1 MIFVGVQGRGLPKF
15 WLPVKKKKS
24 QNAESLLER
33 QTPCLEVPLARLEV
47 RVQEEAE
54 CSDFGTPE
62 YIII

>member
-1 MIFVGVQGRGLPKF
+1 MWGYKEEVYQNSGFQS
-15 WLPVKKKKS
+15 KKKKS